1 MNGEFQMKE
10 QVFFGEGM
18 ATVKKDYPD
27 LYEAIVALNEATYT
41 GKVLDY
47 KTQKLIALGINAAA
61 SDERATKKQ
70 MISAIKEFGVT
81 KDEIVDVLR
90 VVLLTSGMPP
100 FTKGMK
106 IMNEVLE
113 K

>member
-1 MNGEFQMKE
+1 MKE
-10 QVFFGEGM
+10 EVFFGEGM
-18 ATVKKDYPD
+18 AKTKRDHPD
-27 LYEAIVALNEATYT
+27 LYNAIVGLNEAAYT
-41 GKVLDY
+41 GKVVDY
-47 KTQKLIALGINAAA
+47 KTQKLIALGINAAN

-70 MISAIKEFGVT
+70 MISAMKEFGIT

-106 IMNEVLE
+106 ILYELIE

>member
-1 MNGEFQMKE
+1 MN
-10 QVFFGEGM
+10 
-18 ATVKKDYPD
+18 
-27 LYEAIVALNEATYT
+27 EAIYT
-41 GKVLDY
+41 GKALGY
-47 KTQKLIALGINAAA
+47 KTQKLIAIGINAAA
-61 SDERATKKQ
+61 SDDRATKKQ
-70 MISAIKEFGVT
+70 MMSGMKELAIT

-106 IMNEVLE
+106 TLYEILG

>member
-1 MNGEFQMKE
+1 MKDE
-10 QVFFGEGM
+10 VFFGEGM
-18 ATVKKDYPD
+18 AKVKEEYPD
-27 LYEAIVALNEATYT
+27 LYSSIVGLNEATYT

-47 KTQKLIALGINAAA
+47 RTQKLIALGINVAA
-61 SDERATKKQ
+61 SDDRATKKQ
-70 MISAIKEFGVT
+70 MMSAMKEFRIT

-100 FTKGMK
+100 FTKAMR
-106 IMNEVLE
+106 MLYELVE

>member
-1 MNGEFQMKE
+1 MKE
-10 QVFFGEGM
+10 EVFFGEGM
-18 ATVKKDYPD
+18 AKTKAEYPD
-27 LYEAIVALNEATYT
+27 LYKAIVTLNEATYT
-41 GKVLDY
+41 GKVIDY

-61 SDERATKKQ
+61 SDDRATKKQ
-70 MISAIKEFGVT
+70 MISAMKEFGIT

-106 IMNEVLE
+106 ILYEILE

>member
-1 MNGEFQMKE
+1 MKDE
-10 QVFFGEGM
+10 VFFGEGM
-18 ATVKKDYPD
+18 ANVKVDYPD
-27 LYEAIVALNEATYT
+27 LYNSIVTLNEAAYT
-41 GKVLDY
+41 GKTIDY
-47 KTQKLIALGINAAA
+47 RTQKLIALGINAAA
-61 SDERATKKQ
+61 SDDRATKKQ
-70 MISAIKEFGVT
+70 MISAMKEFGIT

-106 IMNEVLE
+106 ILYELAE